1 MDGAIVKELLLSDGY
16 QLVDIASKLN
26 ITPQDLQSK
35 LRSKDLKTS
44 FLVEISNAINKSVYY
59 FLEKGDIKPEVGNN
73 SIGWAIVDDEKR
85 NVKKT
90 PHFQNVA
97 ESVAKNV
104 ANQKLEKRH
113 TFEGEEK
120 TKSAKKVNKKNV
132 DLNVDQ
138 NVTKPNV
145 QKKSTN
151 EEVSEIEKGVKLYK
165 GKAIEES
172 EGIPLIPIEAM
183 AGFGS
188 GEVQVMDYET
198 SNYKVPEFTELKANF
213 MIRVKGSSMY
223 PKYSSGDL
231 VACKKLYLSD
241 IFFQW
246 NKVYVLDT
254 AQGAIIKRVKKGSDK
269 EHLLLIS
276 ENPNYD
282 PFELHISQIN
292 AIALVVGVI
301 RLE

>member
-1 MDGAIVKELLLSDGY
+1 MTTKEKILQYIDYKGISKRDFYRQTGLSNGFLDSGKHIGSDNLKIIISNYPEISLEWLVMDSGEM
-16 QLVDIASKLN
+16 LVDNKKPNVQKKYPNHLG
-26 ITPQDLQSK
+26 
-35 LRSKDLKTS
+35 TS
-44 FLVEISNAINKSVYY
+44 LGTQLGINEMCKKSTQT
-59 FLEKGDIKPEVGNN
+59 K
-73 SIGWAIVDDEKR
+73 
-85 NVKKT
+85 
-90 PHFQNVA
+90 
-97 ESVAKNV
+97 
-104 ANQKLEKRH
+104 
-113 TFEGEEK
+113 EEK
-120 TKSAKKVNKKNV
+120 TKSAEKVNKKNV

-165 GKAIEES
+165 SKAIEES

-282 PFELHISQIN
+282 PFELHMSQIN

>member
-1 MDGAIVKELLLSDGY
+1 KPNVQKKYPNHLG
-16 QLVDIASKLN
+16 
-26 ITPQDLQSK
+26 
-35 LRSKDLKTS
+35 TS
-44 FLVEISNAINKSVYY
+44 LGTSLGTNEMCRKSTQI
-59 FLEKGDIKPEVGNN
+59 EEN
-73 SIGWAIVDDEKR
+73 
-85 NVKKT
+85 
-90 PHFQNVA
+90 
-97 ESVAKNV
+97 
-104 ANQKLEKRH
+104 
-113 TFEGEEK
+113 EK